1 MIELN
6 KNLNFNKDSCMFKKK
21 IVSKESIIKQIKKF
35 LISRDEII
43 FCYLHGSFLDNF
55 NFQDIDVA
63 LYIDQKKITIQ
74 KAFDY
79 SFQLSSDLSK
89 QTGLDI
95 DIQIMNYAPLGFK
108 HSVLKNGKLL
118 FSQDDNLRLDIIE
131 SVSREY
137 MDFFELAIQYIRDIA
152 L

>member
-1 MIELN
+1 
-6 KNLNFNKDSCMFKKK
+6 
-21 IVSKESIIKQIKKF
+21 
-35 LISRDEII
+35 
-43 FCYLHGSFLDNF
+43 
-55 NFQDIDVA
+55 
-63 LYIDQKKITIQ
+63 
-74 KAFDY
+74 
-79 SFQLSSDLSK
+79 
-89 QTGLDI
+89 
-95 DIQIMNYAPLGFK
+95 MNYAPLGFK

>member
-1 MIELN
+1 
-6 KNLNFNKDSCMFKKK
+6 MFKKK
-21 IVSKESIIKQIKKF
+21 IVSKESIIRQIKKF